1 MKSAR
6 TIKLDEIRIDG
17 GTQIRVNIS
26 QETVYKYKENMEDG
40 DQFPPVEVVYDGAS
54 YWLIDGFHRYHAMKL
69 IGYRTVEVL
78 YRPGTLREARI
89 LALAMNSKHGLPRTN
104 ADKRNSVEKSLEMEE
119 FKSATDADIAK
130 ACDVSKPFVAA
141 IRRPEAKERQKEAM
155 EKHVQKK
162 AKELERNSI
171 TPPQEPD
178 PQAGAEP
185 DEAEMRAT
193 ELAHEADVEAMH
205 KLLEA
210 EEPLKEAHAEIKRLN
225 HLNAQLEV
233 RISALMTE
241 KNEAVKQAKSLQKQL
256 DKLKKAK

>member
-104 ADKRNSVEKSLEMEE
+104 ADKRNAVEKALEMEE

-141 IRRPEAKERQKEAM
+141 IRRPEAKERQKESM
-155 EKHVQKK
+155 EKHIRKRAQEIAQKDSN
-162 AKELERNSI
+162 AI
-171 TPPQEPD
+171 TD
-178 PQAGAEP
+178 PRAGEAP

-193 ELAHEADVEAMH
+193 ELAHQADLETMH

-210 EEPLKEAHAEIKRLN
+210 DEPLKVAHEEIKKLTF
-225 HLNAQLEV
+225 LNAQLEV
-233 RISALMTE
+233 RLNGLMAE
-241 KNEAVKQAKSLQKQL
+241 KNEAVKMVKSLQKQL
-256 DKLKKAK
+256 DKLKKEK

>member
-6 TIKLDEIRIDG
+6 TIKLDEVRIDG

-40 DQFPPVEVVYDGAS
+40 DVFPALEVVYDGAN

-104 ADKRNSVEKSLEMEE
+104 ADKRNAVEKALEMEE

-141 IRRPEAKERQKEAM
+141 IRRPEAKERQKESM
-155 EKHVQKK
+155 EKHIRKRAQEIAQKDSN
-162 AKELERNSI
+162 AI
-171 TPPQEPD
+171 TD
-178 PQAGAEP
+178 PRAGEAP

-193 ELAHEADVEAMH
+193 ELAHQADLETMH

-210 EEPLKEAHAEIKRLN
+210 DEPLKVAHEEIQRLT

-233 RISALMTE
+233 RLNGLMAE
-241 KNEAVKQAKSLQKQL
+241 KNEAVKMVKSLQKQL
-256 DKLKKAK
+256 DKLKKEK